1 METTSPSERPGAQRY
16 RVLAVEPDERMRTR
30 ITLELAGIVPAPL

>member
-1 METTSPSERPGAQRY
+1 METMSPSDRPGAQRY
-16 RVLAVEPDERMRTR
+16 RVLAVEPDERPRTR